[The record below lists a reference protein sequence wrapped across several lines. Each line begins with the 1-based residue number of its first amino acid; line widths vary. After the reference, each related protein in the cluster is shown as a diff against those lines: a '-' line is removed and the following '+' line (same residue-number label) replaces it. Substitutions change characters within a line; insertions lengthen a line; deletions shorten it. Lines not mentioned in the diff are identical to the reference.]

1 MGRNKDG
8 RMDRKKEV
16 HSLNIKKGTESVLVR
31 VSVSMKRHHE
41 HVSL

>member
-8 RMDRKKEV
+8 RMGRKREV
-16 HSLNIKKGTESVLVR
+16 YSLNIKKWSESVLVR

-41 HVSL
+41 HDNL